1 MTYSRNLAASV
12 AQPLLFTL
20 RNEGSVRELHNSTAR
35 PLSMP
40 GTTTLPGCRTLRLP
54 GCGFRRHT
62 ISIFAKFSHLTIA
75 LVFLLSPS
83 TRAQLRPISPTPNQP
98 APAIEADGYLYISA
112 QGPHTA
118 NGPGPTN
125 FPAQVRQS
133 LDNIKSILETAHLTL
148 DNLVYLQVYLENID
162 NYAALDQSFAAYFP
176 KTPPAR
182 SVLGVAKL
190 PEPQIQINA
199 IAVLDLKDKQ
209 PVTPK
214 NLKPNKSYSPGILTH
229 DRLFISTMLGAD
241 PTTGKIP
248 ADPAAQVDQ
257 ALDNLKSVCE
267 AANLTLANMVFVN
280 PYLTAAIP
288 PQVMNQRYAKRF
300 EFGNTP
306 GRATIHV
313 SSRPD
318 NNQIAYTGIA
328 VRDLSQR
335 HAVRPKNMPPSPTA
349 SPCVFAGDTLFCS
362 AKSGFTPGPN
372 SGVFAESTANQTRQ
386 TMRNQ
391 LDNLEEA
398 AMKFDQVVSVTI
410 YLDNLSDSPDYH
422 KIYKKY
428 FTGPLP
434 AETLLQQIPPVP
446 QRTADAEGSYPDLEQ
461 MSLIAVRPHKP

>member
-1 MTYSRNLAASV
+1 MI
-12 AQPLLFTL
+12 
-20 RNEGSVRELHNSTAR
+20 H
-35 PLSMP
+35 
-40 GTTTLPGCRTLRLP
+40 TTSDGCRTLRLS
-54 GCGFRRHT
+54 GCGLRRHS
-62 ISIFAKFSHLTIA
+62 ISIISKFSVLTSV
-75 LVFLLSPS
+75 LVFLLSCS
-83 TRAQLRPISPTPNQP
+83 TRAQLHPISPTLNQP
-98 APAIEADGYLYISA
+98 SPAIEADGYLYISA

-118 NGPGPTN
+118 TGATPTN

-133 LDNIKSILETAHLTL
+133 LDNIKSILEAANLTL
-148 DNLVYLQVYLENID
+148 DNLAYLQVYLENID

-214 NLKPNKSYSPGILTH
+214 NFKPGKSYSPGMLTH
-229 DRLFISTMLGAD
+229 DRLFLSTMLGAD
-241 PTTGKIP
+241 PATGKIP
-248 ADPAAQVDQ
+248 DDPAAQVDQ

-280 PYLTAAIP
+280 PYLTKAIP
-288 PQVMNQRYAKRF
+288 TQVMNQRYAKRF

-306 GRATIHV
+306 GRATIQV
-313 SSRPD
+313 SSLPE
-318 NNQIAYTGIA
+318 NNHIAYTGVA

-335 HAVRPKNMPPSPTA
+335 HAIRPKNMPPSPTA

-398 AMKFDQVVSVTI
+398 GMKFEQVVSVTI
-410 YLDNLSDSPDYH
+410 YLDNLSDTADYH
-422 KIYKKY
+422 RIYKK
-428 FTGPLP
+428 FFSGPLP
-434 AETLLQQIPPVP
+434 AETLLQQIPPLP

-461 MSLIAVRPHKP
+461 MSLIAVRPHVNP